1 MALFMRFPGGRA
13 KALTLSY
20 DDNVKQDFRMMEI
33 LDRHGLKCT
42 FNINTGCF
50 AQVSQP
56 TRGRMTEAEAISLY
70 KDSPH
75 EIAVHTLT
83 HPHLAELPDNAVAYE
98 VMADI
103 RNIERLFGRITRGMA
118 YPSGSYNDQVVEVLR
133 RCGIAYARTV
143 ISTER
148 FDIPRDWLR
157 LPTTCHHDNPR
168 LNELA
173 DKFLAGNPPASPW
186 LFYLW
191 GHSYEFDNHNN
202 WAVIEQFSE
211 KMGGNPE
218 IWYATNI
225 EIYDYVHAYK
235 RLIFS
240 SDMHMVYNP
249 TATELFFLLDK
260 KAYSVKPSEKLVLA
274 DAAD

>member
-1 MALFMRFPGGRA
+1 M
-13 KALTLSY
+13 
-20 DDNVKQDFRMMEI
+20 
-33 LDRHGLKCT
+33 
-42 FNINTGCF
+42 
-50 AQVSQP
+50 
-56 TRGRMTEAEAISLY
+56 
-70 KDSPH
+70 
-75 EIAVHTLT
+75 T